1 MTQTKSPAR
10 PKPETLEEIDLAV
23 GDAPSGTQRIGSDR
37 YTMTEAAKLKGV
49 SYHTVSR
56 AVRKGR
62 LPVVRLGRMALIS
75 AEDLRAWRPMRERAP
90 RRYRAQQSVQ
100 EASSI
105 FMDTAMGERLE
116 LTKEMSA
123 LYEIIHGA
131 SAEMPLPE
139 FAKMLCE
146 QMAQT
151 FHLSRS
157 TLWVLNESGTRAKR
171 VGAVGSRMSS
181 MPDEVEISRFPAFQ
195 QMFDHAPV
203 RMSLDPQTEFPVGFD
218 THRARQPGPILSIPM
233 RVGSRPVGAMFGDR
247 DGQPFELSPDQ
258 MALALVLA
266 NQAALALDNALLR
279 EREQHRIAQ
288 LTWIIEQTPD
298 AIRACDSDG
307 KLTLLNAA
315 DRQVTGVTDMS
326 AYTFGGD
333 ARVNPGVVERHELD
347 GTPITMDQHPLS
359 RALRGERVENWEYL
373 ATLASGDRIN
383 VVVNAK
389 PIAVNG
395 EITGAVYAARNVTE
409 ARVNRERDATRVA
422 EAERIERQSNA
433 VITLVRE
440 MNAAETTGEVIAAA
454 VRRMRTELAGDHAM
468 VLMRDDNGSLSIHDC
483 PESSYPETLQRQY
496 DPFSLPAVLLAFA
509 QQRPILLSRD
519 AAGATESRIM
529 ANFDAAALL
538 IVPLLAGDQPL
549 GVTIVTYSTL
559 ATAKDIDL
567 GFVVT
572 LGQQSAQLI
581 RHDRVVGRFTASYQ
595 KLLTVIDQMPQAVLI
610 IDAPDG
616 TVSVVNRTASDM
628 FGEQIASGDI
638 RADELRMVDG
648 DGRLYDRDSHP
659 LMQPLRSGESFLGQP
674 LTVQRSD
681 GTLLDV
687 LGSHSP
693 ILDEDGTIGGVVSVL
708 QDRRQFTS
716 LDRTKDEFLSVVAH
730 ELRNPLTSLRGNLQ
744 LIQRRSRKRGIQ
756 TLDEDMFGRVDLVIE
771 QVDRISELV
780 SRMLDIS
787 RVDLGRLDLSIVETD
802 ASAITQSVISSVG
815 GIAADREIRVTAPEG
830 LPVRWDE
837 VRVGQILVN
846 LLTNAVRYAPDGPID
861 VNVWTLGDEQVRI
874 AVRDF
879 GPGVPSQIQKR
890 LFKQYYRFDDG
901 QDDRER
907 ALDGSQGLGI
917 GLYISARLA
926 RAHGGTL
933 EVEQA
938 EGGGA
943 RFLLTLPTVAV
954 EASDQGVPL
963 T

>member
-1 MTQTKSPAR
+1 MTRSKP
-10 PKPETLEEIDLAV
+10 PKRAGSEIVEEIDLAV
-23 GDAPSGTQRIGSDR
+23 GDVPEGTQRIGSDR

-90 RRYRAQQSVQ
+90 RRYRTQQVARD
-100 EASSI
+100 ASPI
-105 FMDTAMGERLE
+105 FLDNALGERLE
-116 LTKEMSA
+116 LAKEMSTV
-123 LYEIIHGA
+123 YEIIHGA
-131 SAEMPLPE
+131 SAELPLPR

-146 QMAQT
+146 QMAQI
-151 FHLSRS
+151 FRLSRAS
-157 TLWVLNESGTRAKR
+157 LWVLSEDDTRAKR
-171 VGAVGSRMSS
+171 LGTVGSQMSS
-181 MPDEVEISRFPAFQ
+181 MPAEIEIARFPSFT
-195 QMFDHAPV
+195 QMLSHSPV
-203 RMSLDPQTEFPVGFD
+203 RISFDPQTEFPMGFD
-218 THRARQPGPILSIPM
+218 AQRARQPGPILSIPM

-247 DGQPFELSPDQ
+247 NGQPFELSPDQ

-288 LTWIIEQTPD
+288 LTWILEQTSD
-298 AIRACDSDG
+298 AIRACDADG
-307 KLTLLNAA
+307 KLTLFNAS
-315 DRQVTGVTDMS
+315 DRLLSGVTDTR
-326 AYTFGGD
+326 AALGVD
-333 ARVNPGVVERHELD
+333 ARENPGVIERLELD

-373 ATLASGDRIN
+373 ATLASGNRIN

-389 PIAVNG
+389 PIVVNG
-395 EITGAVYAARNVTE
+395 KITGAVYAARNVTE
-409 ARVNRERDATRVA
+409 EKAARERDNSRLA
-422 EAERIERQSNA
+422 EAERVERQSNA
-433 VITLVRE
+433 VIMLLRE
-440 MNAAETTGEVIAAA
+440 MNAAETSDEVIAAA
-454 VRRMRTELAGDHAM
+454 VRRMRTELAGDHAL
-468 VLMRDDNGSLSIHDC
+468 VLMRDDNGSLAIQDC
-483 PESSYPETLQRQY
+483 PESSYPETLQRRY
-496 DPFSLPAVLLAFA
+496 DPFTLPTILLAFA
-509 QQRPILLSRD
+509 QQRPILLTRD
-519 AAGATESRIM
+519 AAGPIESRIM
-529 ANFDAAALL
+529 AAFDAAALL
-538 IVPLLAGDQPL
+538 IVPLLADNQPI
-549 GVTIVTYSTL
+549 GVAIVTYSTP
-559 ATAKDIDL
+559 ATARMIDF

-581 RHDRVVGRFTASYQ
+581 RHDHVVGRFTASYQ
-595 KLLTVIDQMPQAVLI
+595 KLLAVIDQMPQAVLI

-616 TVSVVNRTASDM
+616 TVSIANRTASDM
-628 FGEQIASGDI
+628 FGEHIGPGDI

-648 DGRLYDRDSHP
+648 DGRLHARESHP
-659 LMQPLRSGESFLGQP
+659 LIQPLRSGESFLGQP
-674 LTVQRSD
+674 LTVQRGD

-693 ILDEDGTIGGVVSVL
+693 IIDEDGAIAGVVSVL
-708 QDRRQFTS
+708 QDRRQFAS

-744 LIQRRSRKRGIQ
+744 LIQRRNRKRDIQ
-756 TLDEDMFGRVDLVIE
+756 PADEDVFARIGLVIE

-787 RVDLGRLDLSIVETD
+787 RVDLGRLDLSIAETD
-802 ASAITQSVISSVG
+802 ASEIIQSVVSSVS
-815 GIAADREIRVTAPEG
+815 GIASDRQIRVTAPERVR
-830 LPVRWDE
+830 VRWDE
-837 VRVGQILVN
+837 VRVEQILVN

-861 VNVWTLGDEQVRI
+861 VDLQLTGENRVSI

-879 GPGVPSQIQKR
+879 GPGVPARIQKR

-901 QDDRER
+901 QEDRER

-933 EVEQA
+933 EVERP
-938 EGGGA
+938 EGSGA
-943 RFLLTLPTVAV
+943 RFVLTLPTVAI
-954 EASDQGVPL
+954 EASDQASPL